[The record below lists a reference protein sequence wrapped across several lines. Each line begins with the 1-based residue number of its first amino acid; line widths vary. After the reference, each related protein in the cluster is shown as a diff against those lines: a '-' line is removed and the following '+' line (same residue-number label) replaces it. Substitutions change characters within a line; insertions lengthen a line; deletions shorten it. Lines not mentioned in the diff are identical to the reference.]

1 MSKNN
6 IISLNNAVEKLKSV
20 SEEFAIIHNPDYIFP
35 PYEIIPLAPK
45 ISSKRNHLSAIVS
58 DMDGTTTTTEEL
70 CLYSLE
76 YMVRMMSGR
85 FTIMDWHGLDKIIDY
100 PNIIGNSTTKHVEFL
115 INHYSNY
122 FDTQFIS
129 KAYIKAVIWQLN
141 FGKDKVRIEE
151 ILNNIK
157 LFKLDELLTDER
169 LYNIKNI
176 TSLDDFDTNPS
187 LIHLLQNYSPKFD
200 KNNFSLL
207 VKLGIDIYYYKYHE
221 ILARI
226 KNGESQTVALNL
238 FGNKDKNLIEPMPG
252 IPIFLALIKGW
263 ITDNY
268 EIYVDLLITQY
279 QEKCGSKYFY
289 SSKDDLVKNFKTL
302 SNLFNT
308 TPLKIGIVT
317 SSIFYE
323 ADIVLAEVFNVIK
336 KQVANYPLPDETKQ
350 LLINKFSSYN
360 SVYDSIVTASDSN
373 EIRLKPHRDLY
384 SIALHNLHI
393 SKNDFINVIGLEDSE
408 SGTFAIRAAGIGC
421 CVAVPFAQTSFHNF
435 EAASLVS
442 KGGLTELILT
452 HNLFLL

>member
-1 MSKNN
+1 MSKNS
-6 IISLNNAVEKLKSV
+6 IISLTNATEKLKSV
-20 SEEFAIIHNPDYIFP
+20 SEDFAIIHNPDYIFP
-35 PYEIIPLAPK
+35 PYEIIPLAKK
-45 ISSKRNHLSAIVS
+45 IASKRDHLTAIVS

-85 FTIMDWHGLDKIIDY
+85 LTIMDWHGLDKIIDY

-115 INHYSNY
+115 INHYSNF
-122 FDTQFIS
+122 FDSRFIS
-129 KAYIKAVIWQLN
+129 KAYIKAIVWQLN
-141 FGKDKVRIEE
+141 FGKDNVRLDE

-157 LFKLDELLTDER
+157 LFKLDSLIEDEQ
-169 LYNIKNI
+169 LKKIKDI
-176 TSLDDFDTNPS
+176 TSLDEFDTNPS
-187 LIHLLQNYSPKFD
+187 LIYLLQNYSPSFD
-200 KNNFSLL
+200 KTKFSSL

-226 KNGESQTVALNL
+226 KNGESKSVALNL
-238 FGNKDKNLIEPMPG
+238 FGNADKNLIEPMPG

-263 ITDNY
+263 ITDNF
-268 EIYVDLLITQY
+268 ETYVDLLISQY
-279 QEKCGSKYFY
+279 QDKCGSKYFY
-289 SSKDDLVKNFKTL
+289 KSKNDLINNFKSMATIF
-302 SNLFNT
+302 NLN
-308 TPLKIGIVT
+308 PIKIGIVT

-323 ADIVLAEVFNVIK
+323 ADIVLTEVFNVIK
-336 KQVANYPLPDETKQ
+336 KQIAEYPLPEETKQ
-350 LLINKFSSYN
+350 MLINKFANYN
-360 SVYDSIVTASDSN
+360 AVYDSIVTASDSN

-421 CVAVPFAQTSFHNF
+421 CVAVPFAQTSYHNF